1 MFLSFIKFR
10 GLVDGQYV
18 DHPASSITRF
28 FSDQFGI
35 DNVRHC
41 NSCLFHLHQDNISAE
56 KRLRSEF
63 IIIFGN
69 TP

>member
-1 MFLSFIKFR
+1 MDNMLTIQPPQ
-10 GLVDGQYV
+10 LLD
-18 DHPASSITRF
+18 F
-28 FSDQFGI
+28 FSDKFGI

-63 IIIFGN
+63 NIILEIPLSN
-69 TP
+69 KRVTLEI

>member
-1 MFLSFIKFR
+1 MDSL
-10 GLVDGQYV
+10 LATQPPQLLD
-18 DHPASSITRF
+18 F

-63 IIIFGN
+63 INILKN